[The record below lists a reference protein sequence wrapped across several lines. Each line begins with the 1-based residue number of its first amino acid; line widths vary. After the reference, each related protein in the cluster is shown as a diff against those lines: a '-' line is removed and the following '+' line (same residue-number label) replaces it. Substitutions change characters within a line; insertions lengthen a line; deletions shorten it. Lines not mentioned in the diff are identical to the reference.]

1 MADLFEIGKSG
12 VQSYRRALGVT
23 GQNIANANTEGYN
36 RRDAQ
41 LAEVSATQGDIL
53 SVSDQAG
60 LGVRLENIR
69 RAFDDLIV
77 AKTNTANSSF
87 ENSRAA
93 NEKLQSLERILLPGD
108 YSIASYLQNFFDG
121 LNAVHQAPTDLGAR
135 QLVIEYGEL
144 LADGVVSLAN
154 NLEGLKA
161 DLRTEASSVS
171 KMVNV
176 TIGGLL
182 EVQKKLISSGGS
194 GAASNSLLDQRD
206 LLIQELSGYV
216 GISTIYGERGAVS
229 ISLGPNN
236 GKEKLIDLFEVQK
249 LVVDQTNSE
258 LSFALSKGS
267 TISATTQVLNG
278 YLAGLSKASDAIDE
292 TLSQLDNFTQKLV
305 KDFNNIHKN
314 GLTLN
319 GDQGRDLFFVGT
331 HDVSTEPNNIVKFE
345 VVLSQGN
352 PNIARELVYI
362 EKDAGFIDV
371 SNGDIFSL
379 TDLKLKV
386 DDSVLKLSDVPDDG
400 DKIYLRPLD
409 SIAKSMEFMVDRPED
424 LAASTSFQINNSLDN
439 IGEGNLSATKKSV
452 ENSVNLTEINDIF
465 LNDLNSA
472 TAQSFR
478 SSVTA
483 AVIPSSIDAIEFLV
497 TEKQASA
504 RFILSD
510 AEIAS
515 LPAKT
520 LKFDD
525 IAFELSDENQTTWN
539 NLEELVSGLNE
550 GSIRGSAAD
559 GTITSLVD
567 LGVIASTNGSTLS
580 FTQKRSETPQF
591 DRVELGGG
599 LGTVEF
605 SSPPAST
612 GNVYVFSRDGRQI
625 SGPALS
631 EIQIQEYINH
641 ENGFL
646 ADADYR
652 ADYLNSN
659 FLGSSVKEM
668 GVNLSYQ
675 FTLPASGNS
684 SSSVSQRYFSGNGIS
699 SSLNRQ
705 GFDIWIGETGTGS
718 VREVISVD
726 PGLMASDVKKSIDTV
741 LSKFGITASA
751 SNKIKASLSTGV
763 QYPSTVNFG
772 LKNLDGTYSDI
783 SVGLT
788 NGDLTKLVNQIN
800 LVSQQTGVVAQ
811 LSNVSSAFTLEQV
824 HGDEIVFSDFEING
838 SGTSENEFL
847 FLQKLT
853 NNGAIIQDASEKL
866 VSGKSLRISGDI
878 DLHSSSNFAA
888 SIAPYAGQ
896 DSPEFEDAKGSKHS
910 KFITENL
917 SLAGDTASLNFDFAS
932 DVFENS
938 INGFSATAYV
948 ADAKLAFEINETQ
961 VEVNISELTDKS
973 SRGIATEIVKQYR
986 SSKQINLVTEIEFP
1000 TNSLN
1005 SNEVIEFEF
1014 EGKKYTVTVDLPNGD
1029 IDRLAEAEVFWNGNG
1044 DQRFTTSLM
1053 PKNNGYSFVLGAREG
1068 VPTAEIMHFN
1078 SLSASAVVTQKL
1090 TGPEDEDLN
1099 QSTTKISGTSLS
1111 DAEVADLDAFREEYA
1126 NSTRAAVSD
1135 FGLELFNIDG
1145 EYIETNSSLTSSVVS
1160 HVELENL
1167 PNEELIVLFDNATTS
1182 NFSVKYSSSPLLEP
1196 EERDLIVKSIDSDLG
1211 IVEVLDAATRQS
1223 LATRVIDVEGKF
1235 SALGF
1240 DFELSSAT
1248 VTGDEFEVQYAS
1260 GGDANSDNL
1269 INLLALTDYDL
1280 ETGSGEFNQIF
1291 KRMVADLGM
1300 EVKSSQITRDA
1311 AENAK
1316 QAILELKD
1324 EFSGV
1329 NLDTEAA
1336 NLMEQQ
1342 QAYQALARV
1351 LSTAR
1356 DLLNTLMEVI

>member
-60 LGVRLENIR
+60 LGVRVENIR

-77 AKTNTANSSF
+77 AKSNAANSSF
-87 ENSRAA
+87 ENARAA
-93 NEKLQSLERILLPGD
+93 NEKLLSVEQILLPGD
-108 YSIASYLQNFFDG
+108 YSIASHLQNFFDA

-144 LADGVVSLAN
+144 LADGVVSLVN
-154 NLEGLKA
+154 SLENLKT
-161 DLRTEASSVS
+161 DLRVEASSVS
-171 KMVNV
+171 EMVNV
-176 TIGGLL
+176 TVDGLL

-194 GAASNSLLDQRD
+194 GAASNALLDQRD
-206 LLIQELSGYV
+206 LLIQELSGYIGV
-216 GISTIYGERGAVS
+216 STTYGERGEVN

-236 GKEKLIDLFEVQK
+236 GQEKLLDLFGVQK

-258 LSFALSKGS
+258 LSFALKKGS
-267 TISATTQVLNG
+267 KVSATTQVLNG
-278 YLAGLSKASDAIDE
+278 YLAGLSKASSAIDD
-292 TLSQLDNFTQKLV
+292 TLRQLDDFAQKLN
-305 KDFNNIHKN
+305 KEFNNIHKN
-314 GLTLN
+314 GLTLD
-319 GDQGRDLFFVGT
+319 GDQGRELFSLDT
-331 HDVSTEPNNIVKFE
+331 HEVSTEPNNTNKFE
-345 VVLSQGN
+345 VQLVQGELSGT
-352 PNIARELVYI
+352 RELIYK
-362 EKDAGFIDV
+362 EHTAGFVDV
-371 SNGDIFSL
+371 SNGDEFRL
-379 TDLKLKV
+379 TDLSLTV
-386 DDSVLKLSDVPDDG
+386 DHSVLKFSDVPHDG
-400 DKIYLRPLD
+400 DTIYVRPLD
-409 SIAKSMEFMVDRPED
+409 NVAKSLNFVVNRPED
-424 LAASTSFQINNSLDN
+424 IAASSSFQINKSLHN
-439 IGEGNLSATKKSV
+439 IGEGSLSATQKSV
-452 ENSVNLTEINDIF
+452 VNSTSLIAINDIF
-465 LNDLNSA
+465 HNDLNPA

-478 SSVTA
+478 SSLA
-483 AVIPSSIDAIEFLV
+483 ASVIPPNVDEIEFLV

-504 RFILSD
+504 RFVLSES
-510 AEIAS
+510 EIS
-515 LPAKT
+515 LLSSKT
-520 LKFDD
+520 LKFDNVEFKLGGGD
-525 IAFELSDENQTTWN
+525 QATWKD
-539 NLEELVSGLNE
+539 LEELVVGLNE
-550 GSIRGSAAD
+550 GSISGSYSD
-559 GTITSLVD
+559 GTSTSLFD
-567 LGVIASTNGSTLS
+567 LGLIASTNGSTLS

-591 DRVELGGG
+591 VKADLGGMIETFG
-599 LGTVEF
+599 
-605 SSPPAST
+605 SSPEAE
-612 GNVYVFSRDGRQI
+612 GNIYVFSRDGRQI

-631 EIQIQEYINH
+631 EIQIQQYISP

-646 ADADYR
+646 EDADYR

-705 GFDIWIGETGTGS
+705 GFDVWIGETGTGS

-741 LSKFGITASA
+741 LSKFGISTSA
-751 SNKIKASLSTGV
+751 SNKIKASLSAGV
-763 QYPSTVNFG
+763 QYPSTLNFG
-772 LKNLDGTYSDI
+772 LKNRDGMYSDI
-783 SVGLT
+783 SVSLT
-788 NGDLTKLVNQIN
+788 NDDLTKLVNQIN
-800 LVSQQTGVVAQ
+800 LVSEKTGVVAQ
-811 LSNVSSAFTLEQV
+811 ISNDSAAFTLEQV
-824 HGDEIVFSDFEING
+824 QGDEIVFSDFEING
-838 SGTSENEFL
+838 SGESENKFL

-853 NNGAIIQDASEKL
+853 NNGSAIQGASEKL
-866 VSGKSLRISGDI
+866 ISGKSLRISGDI
-878 DLHSSSNFAA
+878 NLHSNSNFAA

-896 DSPEFEDAKGSKHS
+896 DSPEFANAQGSKHS
-910 KFITENL
+910 RFIHENL
-917 SLAGDTASLNFDFAS
+917 SLAGDTASINFDFAS
-932 DVFENS
+932 DIFENS
-938 INGFSATAYV
+938 INGFSATAYA
-948 ADAKLAFEINETQ
+948 ADAKLVFEINETE
-961 VEVNISELTDKS
+961 VEVNISELSNKS
-973 SRGIATEIVKQYR
+973 SRSIATEIVKQYR
-986 SSKQINLVTEIEFP
+986 SSQQINLVTEIEFP
-1000 TNSLN
+1000 NNSLN
-1005 SNEVIEFEF
+1005 SEEVIEFEF
-1014 EGKKYTVTVDLPNGD
+1014 EGETYTVTIDLPDGD
-1029 IDRLAEAEVFWNGNG
+1029 ISRAEVVWDGAG

-1053 PKNNGYSFVLGAREG
+1053 PNDDGYMFVLGAREG
-1068 VPTAEIMHFN
+1068 APTAEIMHFN
-1078 SLSASAVVTQKL
+1078 SLSASARVTQKL
-1090 TGPEDEDLN
+1090 IGPEDKDLN
-1099 QSTTKISGTSLS
+1099 KPIITINGTSLS
-1111 DAEVADLDAFREEYA
+1111 NDEVAELDAFRVEHA
-1126 NSTRAAVSD
+1126 NATRAYVSD

-1145 EYIETNSSLTSSVVS
+1145 EYIETNSSLTSSVIS

-1182 NFSVKYSSSPLLEP
+1182 NFSVKYTSSSSLEP
-1196 EERDLIVKSIDSDLG
+1196 EKRDLIVKSIDSELG

-1223 LATRVIDVEGKF
+1223 LATRVTDVEGRF

-1240 DFELSSAT
+1240 DFKLDSAT
-1248 VTGDEFEVQYAS
+1248 ISGDEFEVQHAS

-1269 INLLALTDYDL
+1269 LNLLALTEYNL

-1291 KRMVADLGM
+1291 KQIVSDLGM